1 VLSVAPPE
9 TTAETASFYS
19 RVAPRY
25 AEEGPPYFAHAG
37 RRLVEVAQIRPGDV
51 VLDLGT
57 GRGAV
62 LLPAARRVGPGG
74 RAIGVDIA
82 TEMLAYTRRTLET
95 EQLAHAS
102 VQLMDVSALEFEP
115 ARFTHVLSSFSV
127 FFFTDLPAVL
137 RKLRQLLRPNG
148 VAGFAFSRSADPRWR
163 WYEQL
168 LHDSGALAGLP
179 EPRGYPRVRERG
191 ILGGLL
197 EGSGFVDVV
206 ELEEATEIWYASPEA
221 WWASLW
227 THGSRR
233 PLERMAPELLAR
245 VKAEALQRARE
256 LSEQQGVLER
266 MQLVYVLA
274 RTRAGVCN

>member
-1 VLSVAPPE
+1 VAQPP
-9 TTAETASFYS
+9 TTEETASFYS
-19 RVAPRY
+19 RVAPGY

-37 RRLVEVAQIRPGDV
+37 RRLVELTQVRPGDV

-62 LLPAARRVGPGG
+62 LLPAARHVGPTG
-74 RAIGVDIA
+74 RAIGIDIA
-82 TEMLAYTRRTLET
+82 TGMLAHTRRTLEM
-95 EQLAHAS
+95 EQLRHAS
-102 VQLMDVSALEFEP
+102 VRLMDVSALEFEP
-115 ARFTHVLSSFSV
+115 AQFTHVLSSFSV
-127 FFFTDLPAVL
+127 FFFADLPSVL

-148 VAGFAFSRSADPRWR
+148 VVGFAFSRSTDHRWR

-168 LHDSGALAGLP
+168 LRDSGMLAGLP
-179 EPRGYPRVRERG
+179 GPTGYPQIREPG
-191 ILGGLL
+191 ILRALL
-197 EGSGFVDVV
+197 EQASFTEV
-206 ELEEATEIWYASPEA
+206 LEREEPTDIWYASPEA

-245 VKAEALQRARE
+245 IQTEALQRARE
-256 LSEQQGVLER
+256 LAEREGVPER

-274 RTRAGVCN
+274 RSGEGGDR